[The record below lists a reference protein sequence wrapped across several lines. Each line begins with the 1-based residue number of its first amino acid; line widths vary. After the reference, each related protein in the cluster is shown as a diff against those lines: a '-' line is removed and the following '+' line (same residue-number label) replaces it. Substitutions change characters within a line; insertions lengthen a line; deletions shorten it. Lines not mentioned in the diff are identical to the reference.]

1 MKATPAGRW
10 PALYRGGSRA
20 RIAAGCAAAAAI
32 VLAGCTSGNSAASGP
47 VPSGTSITVAAVP
60 GVGDAPLYVA
70 QQRGLFRQLGL
81 TVHIRSYTSAT
92 AEVTALHNGTASV
105 AAGDYADFFYEQ
117 QQQAKKAPMVVVADG
132 YDAGPNIMDVLVLP
146 NSPITTPQGLLHRTI
161 GTAEPQLMPA
171 PFPGAPYRPYS
182 LDTVAASSVL
192 DNDGVQP
199 TSVTWDPMPAK
210 NLVGALR
217 NHQVDAILVTEPEIF
232 EAEAQIGARTILD
245 ACSGETVNL
254 PLDGYF
260 APASYATQHRAT
272 LVAFRTALMRA
283 QATAAQPAP
292 LESALMHYAGMSRQT
307 ASLITIG
314 AYPTSLKVAGLQR
327 VADLM
332 SFYGALLHPLNVSQM
347 IFR

>member
-10 PALYRGGSRA
+10 PAQHRNSGRA

-32 VLAGCTSGNSAASGP
+32 VLTGCTSGSSSASGP
-47 VPSGTSITVAAVP
+47 VQSGASITVAAVP

-70 QQRGLFRQLGL
+70 QQQRLFRQLGL
-81 TVHIRSYTSAT
+81 TVHIRSYPSMSAEM
-92 AEVTALHNGTASV
+92 AALHNGTANV
-105 AAGDYADFFYEQ
+105 AVGDYADFFYEQ
-117 QQQAKKAPMVVVADG
+117 QNDKSAPMVVVADG
-132 YDAGPNIMDVLVLP
+132 YDAAPNIMDVLVSAD
-146 NSPITTPQGLLHRTI
+146 SPITTPQGLLHRTI
-161 GTAEPQLMPA
+161 GTAEPQLIPA
-171 PFPGAPYRPYS
+171 RFPGPPYS
-182 LDTVAASSVL
+182 LETVAASSVL

-210 NLVGALR
+210 NLVSALR
-217 NHQVDAILVTEPEIF
+217 NHQVDAILATEPEIF
-232 EAEAQIGARTILD
+232 QAESQIGARTILD

-260 APASYATQHRAT
+260 APTSYAAQHRAT

-283 QATAAQPAP
+283 QIKAAQPAP
-292 LESALMHYAGMSRQT
+292 LEAALMHYMGMSRQT

-314 AYPTSLKVAGLQR
+314 VYPTSLKVAGLQR

-332 SFYGALLHPLNVSQM
+332 SFYGALRHPLDVSQM